1 MLAIKMV
8 LAALTLLLTA
18 FVLRRP
24 PAGWV
29 RGLGAFAGA
38 FVLSAALIGMGA
50 HKAGIVRDGP
60 YAQIAAN
67 ALRKV
72 QADPSPYVL
81 FVGAS
86 YSRNAIDD
94 DALTRKLRAHGYPQR
109 IITFALEG
117 ASLQERDLRLRQF
130 LRAAPRPPD
139 VVFLEASPEF
149 DRAPTHGFV
158 IAKFSERVIGQFDL
172 RGTLWA
178 LRGLAMGAPDGLA
191 DFAKNAILL
200 SLHVPLNWFNV
211 GLFNEAT
218 TLHKTPALSSWDP
231 QQTPRRTVTA
241 AMRKQGLTQQA
252 AAPPRLYA
260 WGEAFRARQRAML
273 KAAGVRAIAYYFP
286 PVISPQERAYLAAV
300 CKAHPDTPCIAPQ
313 DSRMLAALDGPVW
326 FDEEHLLAPG
336 AAIYDRWL
344 ARQIMATGV
353 LGKPDAQPQLALRSV
368 NE

>member
-1 MLAIKMV
+1 MLAIKMTC
-8 LAALTLLLTA
+8 AALTLLLTA

-24 PAGWV
+24 PAGLT
-29 RGLGAFAGA
+29 RALLSFAGA
-38 FVLSAALIGMGA
+38 FALSAALIGVSA
-50 HKAGIVRDGP
+50 HKAGIVRNGP
-60 YAQIAAN
+60 YAQIAAD

-94 DALTRKLRAHGYPQR
+94 DALTRKLRAHGYAQR

-158 IAKFSERVIGQFDL
+158 IAKFSERVIGQFDP

-178 LRGLAMGAPDGLA
+178 LRGLAMGAPDGVVDL
-191 DFAKNAILL
+191 AKNTILL
-200 SLHVPLNWFNV
+200 GLHVPLNWLNV

-218 TLHKTPALSSWDP
+218 TIHKAPVLSSWDP
-231 QQTPRRTVTA
+231 QQIPRRKVTA
-241 AMRKQGLTQQA
+241 AARTRGLAQHDTA
-252 AAPPRLYA
+252 LPSLFA

-273 KAAGVRAIAYYFP
+273 RAAGVRAIAYYFP
-286 PVISPQERAYLAAV
+286 PVIDPDERAYLAAL
-300 CKAHPDTPCIAPQ
+300 CMAHPKTPCIAPQ
-313 DSRMLAALDGPVW
+313 DPKMLARLDGPVW

-344 ARQIMATGV
+344 ANRIMETGV
-353 LGKPDAQPQLALRSV
+353 LGKPEAHPQLALRSV
-368 NE
+368 DK